1 MNKQRTDYFTHITN
15 MKRAPYLTRAILSFF
30 LCTLLL
36 FTAGCSQTFPADSG
50 SPSAGNSDVENPDV
64 SGALKVHFIDVGQ
77 GDSILIQSGKES
89 MLVDAGTNE
98 SGSQV
103 TQYLQSLGISR
114 LSYLIGTHPHEDH
127 IGGMDDVIRAFSIG
141 TVIMPDASHTTRTYE
156 DVLDALLAKEL
167 KVTKPVPGTVYQLGE
182 ASFTIL
188 SPSDDAVQQAE
199 SAGNLNNLSVGIRL
213 SFGSNAFVLCGDAET
228 FSEEA
233 MTDSGLA
240 LRADVLKLGH
250 HGSSTSTCDAF
261 LHAVDPSSAVISCGK
276 DNSYGHP
283 HQETMDKLSAAGIT
297 IYRTDMQGTLIAT
310 SDGSAITWDTTV
322 PLPAASDIPPG
333 ETLFGGTAIP
343 VTSSY
348 ILNKNSMKFHLPA
361 CPSVEKMKESN
372 KIYYNGSREE
382 IIGMGYDPCS
392 QCRP

>member
-1 MNKQRTDYFTHITN
+1 MNKQHTVLFRHTADRKY
-15 MKRAPYLTRAILSFF
+15 PPQLSRAILSLF
-30 LCTLLL
+30 LCALLL

-50 SPSAGNSDVENPDV
+50 PAPAGNSAGGNPDV
-64 SGALKVHFIDVGQ
+64 SGVLKVHFIDVGQ
-77 GDSILIQSGKES
+77 GDSILIQSGQES

-103 TQYLQSLGISR
+103 TQYLKSLGISR
-114 LSYLIGTHPHEDH
+114 FSYVIGTHPHEDH
-127 IGGMDDVIRAFSIG
+127 IGGLDDVIKVFSIG

-156 DVLDALLAKEL
+156 DVLDALLDKEL
-167 KVTKPVPGTVYQLGE
+167 KITKPVPGTVYQLGE

-188 SPSDDAVQQAE
+188 SPSDDVVQQAE
-199 SAGNLNNLSVGIRL
+199 SAGDLNNLSVGIRV
-213 SFGSNAFVLCGDAET
+213 SFGSNAFVMCGDAET

-233 MTDSGLA
+233 MTDSGLT

-250 HGSSTSTCDAF
+250 HGSSTSTCDTF
-261 LHAVDPSSAVISCGK
+261 LQAVAPSSAVISCGK

-297 IYRTDMQGTLIAT
+297 VYRTDMQGTLIAT
-310 SDGSAITWDTTV
+310 SDGSAITWDTSL
-322 PLPAASDIPPG
+322 PFPAASDIPPA
-333 ETLFGGTAIP
+333 ETLSEGTSMP
-343 VTSSY
+343 VTASY

-361 CPSVEKMKESN
+361 CPSADKIKESN

-382 IIGMGYDPCS
+382 VIGMGYDPCS
-392 QCRP
+392 QCSP